1 MTIAA
6 FSVKPT
12 IRRRSRA
19 TASAPLSS
27 RTTTHSPSPRG
38 QFAASTFRLIPHAQG
53 KLVRVVRG
61 SILDVAVDIRHG
73 SPTYGMHVAA
83 VLSSENW
90 VAALDS
96 RGLRTRLLHARGCDR
111 GRLQGDRLLFARVRP
126 RHQLGRCLRLE
137 FPGRSRSMRRA
148 CRKRIGCTRT
158 SPSCHITSI
167 SKPGRWLRFNALAV
181 ETVRPGRGGPASAEP
196 MPAAACRRRCR

>member
-1 MTIAA
+1 MQVKPLEIADVVLITPKLIRDDRGI
-6 FSVKPT
+6 SVKPT

-27 RTTTHSPSPRG
+27 KTTTHVSLAKGTVRG
-38 QFAASTFRLIPHAQG
+38 LHFQAHPHAQG

-90 VAALDS
+90 A
-96 RGLRTRLLHARGCDR
+96 
-111 GRLQGDRLLFARVRP
+111 
-126 RHQLGRCLRLE
+126 QL
-137 FPGRSRSMRRA
+137 
-148 CRKRIGCTRT
+148 
-158 SPSCHITSI
+158 
-167 SKPGRWLRFNALAV
+167 
-181 ETVRPGRGGPASAEP
+181 
-196 MPAAACRRRCR
+196 